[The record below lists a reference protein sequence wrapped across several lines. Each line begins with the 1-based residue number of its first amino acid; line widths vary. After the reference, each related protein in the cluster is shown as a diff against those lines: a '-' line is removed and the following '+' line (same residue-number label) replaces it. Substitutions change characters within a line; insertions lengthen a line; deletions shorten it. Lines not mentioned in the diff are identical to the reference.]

1 MGLASLTRPDL
12 ILTDLQA
19 ADRSQVL
26 HELTDRLARRGNFRD
41 TERAAEELFRDLWER
56 EQQGSTVVLDD
67 MGGGV
72 AIPHC
77 KVKGL
82 AKPVVALGLV
92 AGGVDFEAADGQPVT
107 LIVLIL
113 SPSESPAAH
122 LQVLAVV
129 SRWIK
134 SGRHREILGL
144 HDPQAVYDVLEQEG
158 G

>member
-1 MGLASLTRPDL
+1 MSLASLTRPDL

-26 HELTDRLARRGNFRD
+26 HELADRLARHGNFCDTARD
-41 TERAAEELFRDLWER
+41 AEELFRDLWER
-56 EQQGSTVVLDD
+56 EQQGSTGI
-67 MGGGV
+67 GGGV

-77 KVKGL
+77 KLRGL
-82 AKPVVALGLV
+82 AKPVVALGLL
-92 AGGVDFEAADGQPVT
+92 AAGVDFEAADGQPVF

-122 LQVLAVV
+122 LQALAAV

-134 SGRHREILGL
+134 SGRYREILGL
-144 HDPQAVYDVLEQEG
+144 LDPQAVYDVLEQEG

>member
-1 MGLASLTRPDL
+1 MSLASLTRPDL
-12 ILTDLQA
+12 IVTDLQA

-26 HELTDRLARRGNFRD
+26 HTLADRLARSGSLRD
-41 TERAAEELFRDLWER
+41 GEDLFRDLWER
-56 EQQGSTVVLDD
+56 EQQGSTGI
-67 MGGGV
+67 GGGV

-77 KVKGL
+77 KLRGL
-82 AKPVVALGLV
+82 AKPVVALGLL
-92 AGGVDFEAADGQPVT
+92 AAGVDFEAADGQPVV
-107 LIVLIL
+107 LIVLVI

-122 LQVLAVV
+122 LQALAVV

>member
-1 MGLASLTRPDL
+1 MSLASLTRPDL

-19 ADRSQVL
+19 ADRPQVL
-26 HELTDRLARRGNFRD
+26 HELAARLARRGVTRD
-41 TERAAEELFRDLWER
+41 PEELFRDLWER
-56 EQQGSTVVLDD
+56 EQQGSTGI
-67 MGGGV
+67 GGGV

-77 KVKGL
+77 KLRGL
-82 AKPVVALGLV
+82 AKPVVALGLL
-92 AGGVDFEAADGQPVT
+92 AAGVDFEAADGQPVL

-122 LQVLAVV
+122 LQALAVV

-134 SGRHREILGL
+134 SGRYREILGL
-144 HDPQAVYDVLEQEG
+144 LDAQAVYDVLEQEG

>member
-1 MGLASLTRPDL
+1 MSLASLTRPDL

-26 HELTDRLARRGNFRD
+26 HELADRLARRGVTRD
-41 TERAAEELFRDLWER
+41 PEGLFRDLWER
-56 EQQGSTVVLDD
+56 EQQGSTGI
-67 MGGGV
+67 GGGV

-92 AGGVDFEAADGQPVT
+92 AAGVDFEAADGQPVT
-107 LIVLIL
+107 LILLIL

-144 HDPQAVYDVLEQEG
+144 HDPQAVYDVLAQEG